1 MQLGPT
7 STYAIVLVWLWC
19 NVAGL
24 EGRILSV
31 IKKLIAVSEVV
42 AMLCLTEARSSRE
55 ITAGLYRPL
64 FALESS
70 QSSRSPAIKRRVPFS
85 VSPK

>member
-1 MQLGPT
+1 
-7 STYAIVLVWLWC
+7 VWLWC

-24 EGRILSV
+24 EGRMLSL

-42 AMLCLTEARSSRE
+42 AMLCLIEARRSRE

-70 QSSRSPAIKRRVPFS
+70 QSSRSPVVKRRRAFLCFS
-85 VSPK
+85 

>member
-1 MQLGPT
+1 MQLSPT
-7 STYAIVLVWLWC
+7 STYAVALVWLWC

-24 EGRILSV
+24 EGRMLSL

-42 AMLCLTEARSSRE
+42 AMLCLIEARRSRE

-70 QSSRSPAIKRRVPFS
+70 QSSRSPVVKRRRAFLCFS
-85 VSPK
+85 